1 MMKKIIVAILLG
13 LISLSSL
20 FAGVWFSPYPA
31 SFGIDLA
38 DTFTYCGL
46 DTTDASSV
54 EFEKTQGY
62 NDNTLVALLG
72 ITETNIDTE
81 VTISFPPDDS
91 AWVYTSASQPDA
103 KREYEIYLIE
113 RRRYE
118 YEYDKEYQ
126 VWPPDF
132 IPVYR
137 TVDYTESV
145 VKLSHSSL
153 SDYQDFSF
161 PPTNKTE
168 TKQLYGVTKDGGNA
182 TGYLI
187 GCWIDIVIALPDIS
201 EQEQGITTSPAD
213 DYSSELDVILTGGV
227 SGQYHLEFTG
237 FYGDDPGDR
246 GSSVLFNVI
255 PDPVNASTIVLD
267 DLTNSSYVEIGRYSY
282 TTTID
287 QAKKEN
293 EATND
298 YYIFASASDEP
309 TKPNADGFV
318 LRLQGTDKTSKN
330 ERITVPYTIT
340 LVTDSHGIDS
350 DRSVEFDGT
359 DYLSGNTL
367 TKGLESLDRH
377 ESQIGSDG
385 TLHSYYDNGS
395 ILFKL
400 ASKVNEDYINNLI
413 SGVYE
418 SRVYFHVVSKW

>member
-1 MMKKIIVAILLG
+1 MMKRLSIFIVMMFV
-13 LISLSSL
+13 SLSSL
-20 FAGVWFSPYPA
+20 LARVWFSPYPA

-38 DTFTYCGL
+38 DTATYCGL
-46 DTTDASSV
+46 GTTETTSV
-54 EFEKTQGY
+54 EFGSTQGY

-72 ITETNIDTE
+72 ITETTTETE
-81 VTISFPPDDS
+81 VTISFPSDDS

-103 KREYEIYLIE
+103 KREYGIYLIE
-113 RRRYE
+113 RRRYRYSTALGE
-118 YEYDKEYQ
+118 
-126 VWPPDF
+126 
-132 IPVYR
+132 R
-137 TVDYTESV
+137 TADLTESV
-145 VKLSHSSL
+145 YKLDKNSLASKRYEFPLTNGTVKKNLEGVGL
-153 SDYQDFSF
+153 VGQDKEGS
-161 PPTNKTE
+161 
-168 TKQLYGVTKDGGNA
+168 
-182 TGYLI
+182 LI
-187 GCWIDIVIALPDIS
+187 GCWLDIVIALPEIKS
-201 EQEQGITTSPAD
+201 QGQNITTSPAN
-213 DYSSELDVILTGGV
+213 DYSSELDVILTGGA

-267 DLTNSSYVEIGRYSY
+267 DLTNSSYVEIGSYSY

-309 TKPNADGFV
+309 TKPNTDGFV

-340 LVTDSHGIDS
+340 LVTDSHDIGS

-359 DYLSGNTL
+359 DYLSSGNTL